1 MYGLG
6 GRWQGTLKWKHKVA
20 EEQQQEK
27 IRDGHVRVKS
37 SARMKSESPCA
48 GLTWERLWYVR
59 VE

>member
-1 MYGLG
+1 LEW
-6 GRWQGTLKWKHKVA
+6 RNQRFT

-37 SARMKSESPCA
+37 SARVKSESPCA